1 MLILGIS
8 ASPRKNQTTRR
19 MLDEALRSA
28 EAVESVRTEVI
39 DLAKAKFSGCIG
51 CGKCVTELTCSQ
63 KDAFLDWLPL
73 LTDPEL
79 AAIICA
85 TPVYFGGPSSQAKAF
100 WDRCVPLRRN
110 GFLLKDKVGGC
121 ISVGGSRH
129 GGQEL
134 SLMTL
139 HAAMFI
145 QGMILVGDEP
155 PTAHF
160 GGMAWSG
167 MEGGLEADE
176 YGLSTAANLGKR
188 VAKVASRL
196 AG

>member
-19 MLDEALRSA
+19 MLDEALRA
-28 EAVESVRTEVI
+28 AQAVDGVRTEVI

-51 CGKCVTELTCSQ
+51 CGKCVKELTCSQ
-63 KDAFLDWLPL
+63 KDEFMNWLPL

-79 AAIICA
+79 GGIICA
-85 TPVYFGGPSSQAKAF
+85 TPVYFGGPTSQAKAF

-110 GFLLKDKVGGC
+110 GYLLKDKVGGC
-121 ISVGGSRH
+121 LAVGGSRN

-134 SLMTL
+134 TITAL
-139 HAAMFI
+139 HTAMFI
-145 QGMILVGDEP
+145 QAMILVGDEP
-155 PTAHF
+155 PTSHF
-160 GGMAWSG
+160 GGMAWSAHPD
-167 MEGGLEADE
+167 GLEGDE
-176 YGLSTAANLGKR
+176 YGLSTAKNLGTR
-188 VAKVASRL
+188 VASVASRL